1 MKRMLA
7 CLLVLCMCLPFAACG
22 GNGGSGTG
30 GPGGGGTEG
39 AYEFIDNVGEHNF
52 GNEEFVISA
61 LAAYEWEI
69 YKEEEE
75 PDACDTAILIRN
87 QRLTDR
93 FNATITPVIFTAGIA
108 NDHAADVRM
117 ELLNGND
124 DLLDMVL
131 MQLWLAGP
139 CVLTGML
146 YDLRSEVPYVKDSV
160 GKTDWW
166 NAKMNDCYSIL
177 GRQYVGVCDINLS
190 AVSSTW
196 CILWNQEMAS
206 QNNIAKK
213 IDPSYTSLY
222 DAVDAGTWTI
232 DNMTAIVK
240 DFWQDNPNGAAPG
253 ERDIDDTYGL
263 SYSSIHA
270 REIFTNA
277 FGYDLVVND
286 GQMMPELT
294 TMSQGM
300 VINIGK
306 IKTLFSS
313 SGCNNFGQDYGE
325 WDVKFANGQSLF
337 FMTTLATLDGDVIHE
352 SEIKFGVLPFPKA
365 DMNQKEYYAGTQD
378 AMSTLICPLNLT
390 ERLEMTGVMIE
401 ALAAESHQ
409 SVLPAYYEVIL
420 KYNATRDER
429 SVDMIETIYE
439 GRRYNLAGIHSSS
452 TSELR
457 TSTGGGLAYIFRDL
471 ASPLS
476 TKNPADFWSAEASN
490 FQIRL
495 EDLIAEYEA
504 IAELAMG

>member
-1 MKRMLA
+1 MKRILA
-7 CLLVLCMCLPFAACG
+7 LFLVLCMCLPFAACG

-39 AYEFIDNVGEHNF
+39 ASELIDNVGEHNF

-61 LAAYEWEI
+61 LAVYEWEI

-75 PDACDTAILIRN
+75 PDACDTAILLRN

-93 FNATITPVIFTAGIA
+93 FNVAITPVIFNGIA
-108 NDHAADVRM
+108 NDHSADVRM

-206 QNNIAKK
+206 QNNVAKK
-213 IDPSYTSLY
+213 IDPAYNTLY

-263 SYSSIHA
+263 SYASIHA

-277 FGYDLVVND
+277 FGYDMVIND
-286 GQMMPELT
+286 GQMVPELT
-294 TMSQGM
+294 TMSIGM
-300 VINIGK
+300 VTNIGK
-306 IKTLFSS
+306 IKNLFSARGTNS
-313 SGCNNFGQDYGE
+313 FTGTDWAQ
-325 WDVKFANGQSLF
+325 KFANGQSLLY
-337 FMTTLATLDGDVIHE
+337 MCTMGSLDSDIIHE
-352 SEIKFGVLPFPKA
+352 SDVKFGVLPFPKA
-365 DMNQKEYYAGTQD
+365 DTNQKEYYAGTQD
-378 AMSTLICPLNLT
+378 SMSTILVPLNLT
-390 ERLEMTGVMIE
+390 DRLERTGAMIE
-401 ALAAESHQ
+401 SMAAESHQ

-420 KYNATRDER
+420 KYNATRDEK
-429 SVDMIETIYE
+429 SIEMIEKIYE
-439 GRRYNLAGIHSSS
+439 GRRYNLAGIHSSN
-452 TSELR
+452 TSELY
-457 TSTGGGLAYIFRDL
+457 TPNGQGLAYVFRKL
-471 ASPLS
+471 ADPNYAG
-476 TKNPADFWSAEASN
+476 NPADFWSGESLN
-490 FQIRL
+490 YQIRL
-495 EDLIAEYEA
+495 EELIAEYEA
-504 IAELAMG
+504 VAELAGA

>member
-1 MKRMLA
+1 MKRILA
-7 CLLVLCMCLPFAACG
+7 LLLVLCTCLPLVACG
-22 GNGGSGTG
+22 GGGTG
-30 GPGGGGTEG
+30 GPAGPGTDDS
-39 AYEFIDNVGEHNF
+39 AYTFIDNVGDHNF

-61 LAAYEWEI
+61 LKAYEREI

-75 PDACDTAILIRN
+75 PDACDTATLLRN
-87 QRLTDR
+87 QRLSDR
-93 FNATITPVIFTAGIA
+93 FNVTITPVIYTAGDA
-108 NDHAADVRM
+108 VAHAADIRM

-131 MQLWLAGP
+131 IQLWQAGP
-139 CVLTGML
+139 CALTGML

-160 GKTDWW
+160 GKSDWW
-166 NAKMNDCYSIL
+166 NAKMNDCYSVL

-190 AVSSTW
+190 AISTTW
-196 CILWNQEMAS
+196 AILWNQDLAT
-206 QNNIAKK
+206 QHNIAKQ
-213 IDPSYTSLY
+213 IDPSYNTLY
-222 DAVDAGTWTI
+222 DSVDAGTWTI
-232 DNMTAIVK
+232 DNMTAITK
-240 DFWQDNPNGAAPG
+240 DFWIDNPNGSAPG
-253 ERDIDDTYGL
+253 SRDVDDTYGITYQ
-263 SYSSIHA
+263 SNHV

-313 SGCNNFGQDYGE
+313 SGCNNFGQEFGE

-337 FMTTLATLDGDVIHE
+337 FMTTLGTLDGDVIHE

-365 DMNQKEYYAGTQD
+365 DTNQKEYYAGTQD

-457 TSTGGGLAYIFRDL
+457 TATGGGLAYIFRDL

>member
-1 MKRMLA
+1 MKRILA

-75 PDACDTAILIRN
+75 PDACDTAILLRN

-93 FNATITPVIFTAGIA
+93 FNATITPVSFTAGIA
-108 NDHAADVRM
+108 NAHSADVRM

-190 AVSSTW
+190 AVSYTW
-196 CILWNQEMAS
+196 CILWNQEMAT
-206 QNNIAKK
+206 QNNVAKK

-277 FGYDLVVND
+277 FGYDMVIND
-286 GQMMPELT
+286 GQMVPELT

-306 IKTLFSS
+306 IKDLFSS
-313 SGCNNFGQDYGE
+313 RGTNSFTGTDWAQR
-325 WDVKFANGQSLF
+325 FANDQSLLY
-337 FMTTLATLDGDVIHE
+337 MCTMGSLDSDIIHE
-352 SEIKFGVLPFPKA
+352 SDVKFGVLPFPKA
-365 DMNQKEYYAGTQD
+365 DTNQKEYYAGTQD
-378 AMSTLICPLNLT
+378 SMSTILVPLNLT
-390 ERLEMTGVMIE
+390 ERLERTGVMIE
-401 ALAAESHQ
+401 SLAAESHQ

-420 KYNATRDER
+420 KYNATRDEK
-429 SVDMIETIYE
+429 SIEMIEKIYE

-452 TSELR
+452 TSEL
-457 TSTGGGLAYIFRDL
+457 STPNGQGLAYVFRKL
-471 ASPLS
+471 ADPNYAG
-476 TKNPADFWSAEASN
+476 NPADFWSGESLN
-490 FQIRL
+490 YQLRL
-495 EDLIAEYEA
+495 EDLIGEYEA
-504 IAELAMG
+504 IAELAGA